1 MYEVISIAEACM
13 TRYVHLR
20 NCETGA
26 IEHCFDDSDIRD
38 EDQKD
43 FWFMKV
49 GERYECKIFLFGR
62 PLKPGEELDEYCMV
76 CRQVGPMEKLGL
88 YNIIPVESGG
98 NIYYITEADAEEI
111 SNIEE
116 FTYVATR
123 KDLIQ
128 VDDVISPRYLWRYN
142 G

>member
-1 MYEVISIAEACM
+1 MYEVLSIEEACM

-38 EDQKD
+38 DDQKD

-49 GERYECKIFLFGR
+49 GERYECKIMLFGG
-62 PLKPGEELDEYCMV
+62 PLEPDEEITEKCMV
-76 CRQVGPMEKLGL
+76 CRQIGPMEKLGL

-98 NIYYITEADAEEI
+98 NIYYITDDDAEEI
-111 SNIEE
+111 GNIDE
-116 FTYVATR
+116 FVYVTTR
-123 KDLIQ
+123 KDLVQ
-128 VDDVISPRYLWRYN
+128 VDDVISPNFLR
-142 G
+142 

>member
-1 MYEVISIAEACM
+1 MFEVISIAEAYM

-49 GERYECKIFLFGR
+49 GEQYECKILLFGR

-88 YNIIPVESGG
+88 YNILPVESER
-98 NIYYITEADAEEI
+98 NIYYITDDDAEEI
-111 SNIEE
+111 DNISE
-116 FTYVATR
+116 FVYVATR
-123 KDLIQ
+123 KDLVQ
-128 VDDVISPRYLWRYN
+128 VDDVISPRFLWRYN

>member
-49 GERYECKIFLFGR
+49 GEQYECKILLFGR

-76 CRQVGPMEKLGL
+76 CRQIGPMEKLGL
-88 YNIIPVESGG
+88 YNILPVESKG
-98 NIYYITEADAEEI
+98 NIYYIIEGDTKEVDCTTEFI
-111 SNIEE
+111 FHS
-116 FTYVATR
+116 TR
-123 KDLIQ
+123 RDLVQ
-128 VDDVISPRYLWRYN
+128 VDDVISPRLLWRYN

>member
-1 MYEVISIAEACM
+1 MFEVISIAEACM

-26 IEHCFDDSDIRD
+26 IEHCFDDSDVRD

-49 GERYECKIFLFGR
+49 GERYECKILLFGR
-62 PLKPGEELDEYCMV
+62 PLKPGEEIDEDCML
-76 CRQVGPMEKLGL
+76 CRIIGPMEKLGL

-98 NIYYITEADAEEI
+98 NYYYISEKDAK
-111 SNIEE
+111 NIDFTNE
-116 FTYVATR
+116 FIFDSSR
-123 KDLIQ
+123 RDLVQ
-128 VDDVISPRYLWRYN
+128 VDDVIAPKFLR
-142 G
+142 

>member
-26 IEHCFDDSDIRD
+26 IEHCFDDSDVRD

-49 GERYECKIFLFGR
+49 GERYDCKIMLFGG
-62 PLKPGEELDEYCMV
+62 PLEPDEEITEKCMI
-76 CRQVGPMEKLGL
+76 CRQIGPMEKLGL

>member
-1 MYEVISIAEACM
+1 MFEVISIAEACM

-26 IEHCFDDSDIRD
+26 IEHCFDDSFFCD
-38 EDQKD
+38 EGQKD

-49 GERYECKIFLFGR
+49 GERYECKIMLFGG
-62 PLKPGEELDEYCMV
+62 PLEPDEEITEKCMI
-76 CRQVGPMEKLGL
+76 CRQIGPMEKLGL

>member
-1 MYEVISIAEACM
+1 MFEVISIAEACM

-26 IEHCFDDSDIRD
+26 IEHCFDDSDLRD

-49 GERYECKIFLFGR
+49 GERYDCKIMLFGG
-62 PLKPGEELDEYCMV
+62 PLEPDEEITEKCMV
-76 CRQVGPMEKLGL
+76 CRQIGPMEKLGL

-98 NIYYITEADAEEI
+98 NIYYITDDDAEEI
-111 SNIEE
+111 GNIDE
-116 FTYVATR
+116 FVYVATR
-123 KDLIQ
+123 KDLVQ
-128 VDDVISPRYLWRYN
+128 VDDVISPRLLWRYN

>member
-38 EDQKD
+38 DDQKD

-49 GERYECKIFLFGR
+49 GERYECKIMLFGG
-62 PLKPGEELDEYCMV
+62 PLEPDEEITEKCMI
-76 CRQVGPMEKLGL
+76 CRQIGPMEKLGL